1 MKTTKNADG
10 ALIRFPMAG
19 GGWLT
24 YSTDQ
29 LAEMPPERLAAL
41 RELIYRPPAAMKTNH
56 LKTGTRRRRKTFADG
71 SHVIVSNSG
80 YEIFEGIPKS
90 QKSKRKAKPA
100 KPAP

>member
-1 MKTTKNADG
+1 MKTTKKADG

-19 GGWLT
+19 GGWVT

-41 RELIYRPPAAMKTNH
+41 RELIYRPPAAMKATAP
-56 LKTGTRRRRKTFADG
+56 KTGTRRRRETFADG

-90 QKSKRKAKPA
+90 KKANLKLKPKSSP
-100 KPAP
+100 

>member
-1 MKTTKNADG
+1 MKTTKKADG

-29 LAEMPPERLAAL
+29 LAKMPPARLAAL
-41 RELIYRPPAAMKTNH
+41 RELIHRPPATMKTNC
-56 LKTGTRRRRKTFADG
+56 LKTSPRRRRKTFADG
-71 SHVIVSNSG
+71 SHVIVSSSG

-90 QKSKRKAKPA
+90 KKANLKLKPKSSP
-100 KPAP
+100 